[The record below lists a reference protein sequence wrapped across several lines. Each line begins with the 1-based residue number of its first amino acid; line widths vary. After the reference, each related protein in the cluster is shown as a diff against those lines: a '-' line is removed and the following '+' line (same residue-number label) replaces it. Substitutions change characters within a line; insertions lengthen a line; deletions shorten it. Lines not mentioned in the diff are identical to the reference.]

1 MNRIIQ
7 VVVEDEELNS
17 RIIVAEFQ
25 KSISLLDKFPRDLAK
40 ELYKFLLEK
49 SGKFMGEPKKNFRD
63 INFFAQ
69 PLNKKP
75 FKRVIKKVELE

>member
-25 KSISLLDKFPRDLAK
+25 KSIQESYKKRRIGIK
-40 ELYKFLLEK
+40 ELNLFGAGIVISPVLVYNRNQRF
-49 SGKFMGEPKKNFRD
+49 
-63 INFFAQ
+63 
-69 PLNKKP
+69 PLT
-75 FKRVIKKVELE
+75 RE